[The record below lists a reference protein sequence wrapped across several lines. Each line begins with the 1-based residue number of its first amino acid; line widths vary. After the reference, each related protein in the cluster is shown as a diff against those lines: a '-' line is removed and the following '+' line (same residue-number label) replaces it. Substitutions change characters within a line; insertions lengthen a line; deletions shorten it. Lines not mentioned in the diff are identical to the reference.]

1 MAKLLTFSEV
11 CTRASISRSTLYR
24 LIQNGRINVV
34 KIGRAVRIPETEI
47 EAFIND
53 LVEASK

>member
-1 MAKLLTFSEV
+1 M
-11 CTRASISRSTLYR
+11 RASISRSTLYR

-53 LVEASK
+53 LMEASR